1 MNNFAPDRPIG
12 NLGSV
17 DGWKKLPISE
27 CGERLVPIGAFSD
40 YPQIETYA
48 EYFGKKLKGA
58 LCTVFVREGVAK
70 RLAKA
75 ATFLPRGHKLFV
87 WDGYRPTAVQ
97 QALFDSHV
105 KVLEGDGVPCDK
117 AIVDAQ
123 RFVSIPSEDPT
134 KPAPHLTG
142 GAVDLTIINEE
153 RIQLQMGTPFDSNT
167 PESATRFYEEL
178 TAGQFDDWKR
188 RYMRNRRLLWN
199 VMTAAGFS
207 NYPEEWWHYD
217 FGNQFHA
224 ARTGV
229 IAIYGAAIFSGEN
242 NGWETMRRWREY
254 GR

>member
-1 MNNFAPDRPIG
+1 MLWIG
-12 NLGSV
+12 PSETSV
-17 DGWKKLPISE
+17 RWRGGKHSPSWHAASGWCRS
-27 CGERLVPIGAFSD
+27 GAFSD
-40 YPQIETYA
+40 YTQIETYA
-48 EYFGKKLKGA
+48 EYFGQGLQGA

-70 RLAKA
+70 RLSYA
-75 ATFLPRGHKLFV
+75 ATLLPEGHKLFV

-97 QALFDSHV
+97 RALFDGYV
-105 KVLEGDGVPCDK
+105 KVLEDGGVPRDK

-142 GAVDLTIINEE
+142 GAVDLTIIDAG
-153 RIQLQMGTPFDSNT
+153 RIRLQMGTPFDSNT

-178 TAGQFDDWKR
+178 STGQLNDWKR
-188 RYMRNRRLLWN
+188 RYLRNRRMLWN

-207 NYPEEWWHYD
+207 NYLEEWWHYD

-229 IAIYGAAIFSGEN
+229 PAIYGAANFSGEN
-242 NGWETMRRWREY
+242 GGWETMRR
-254 GR
+254 